1 MSSLN
6 VIRALFVLVFA
17 GSGYLLG
24 GGQAFMFAL
33 AGLYVGIV
41 VVGIEVLSH
50 RISFKGFL
58 AAVCG
63 ALLGLIVGG
72 MVAGMV
78 DIFQLP
84 GDLNYVAKFFLA
96 LTFMYFGVVLA
107 IKAKDEFYLMIP
119 YVRLKKQELNEE
131 SMVIDTSSIIDGRI
145 LDIVKT
151 GFIDANFIV
160 PRFVLNELQTL
171 ADSTEHIKRQ
181 RGKRGIEILHSLKK
195 EPHIQVI
202 IEEKDFKDKKGVD
215 AKIVRLAKLTD
226 AKVLTTDYNLN
237 RIAQL
242 EGVKVLNVNDLTNAL
257 KPIFMPG
264 EKMDLKLVKEG
275 KEPNQAVGYLEDGT
289 MVVVE
294 NARWLIGK
302 TAQVEVTS
310 VLQSPSG
317 RIVFTKLTG

>member
-1 MSSLN
+1 MNSLN
-6 VIRALFVLVFA
+6 VIRALFVLIFA
-17 GSGYLLG
+17 GAGYLLG
-24 GGQAFMFAL
+24 KDQAFMFAMV
-33 AGLYVGIV
+33 GLYVGLIV
-41 VVGIEVLSH
+41 VIIEAVAH
-50 RISFKGFL
+50 RLSFKGFL
-58 AAVCG
+58 AAMLG
-63 ALLGLIVGG
+63 AVIGLGVGG
-72 MVAGMV
+72 AFGG
-78 DIFQLP
+78 ILELFRLP
-84 GDLNYVAKFFLA
+84 VEFIRLSKLMLSLGFI
-96 LTFMYFGVVLA
+96 YFGVALA
-107 IKAKDEFYLMIP
+107 LKINDEFYLMIP
-119 YVRLKKQELNEE
+119 YVRFKRQELNEE
-131 SMVIDTSSIIDGRI
+131 SIVIDTSSIIDGRI

-151 GFIDANFIV
+151 GFIDANLIV

-195 EPHIQVI
+195 EPGMQVI
-202 IEEKDFKDKKGVD
+202 IGDKDFKDKKGVD
-215 AKIVRLAKLTD
+215 AKIVKLAKLSE

-257 KPIFMPG
+257 KPICMPG
-264 EKMDLKLVKEG
+264 EKLNLKLVKEG
-275 KEPNQAVGYLEDGT
+275 KESNQAVGYLEDGT

-302 TAQVEVTS
+302 TAEVEVTS